1 MKEHAEAVRIA
12 LEKIEAVV
20 GRWLVSDGINAEQAM
35 TEILA
40 ITDDKEL
47 LAQKLALLN
56 YAAPNAK
63 LVLDLTGGSLQDLS
77 CTVPVDL
84 LILSHDREDVR
95 EAVPLNQIDCLGTF
109 RGDILLDTDDETG
122 VAARLQLD
130 ASHGTEQAA
139 VEYFAQLKR

>member
-12 LEKIEAVV
+12 LEKVQAIVT
-20 GRWLVSDGINAEQAM
+20 RWLVPDGITAEQAM

-40 ITDDKEL
+40 VTDNKEL
-47 LAQKLALLN
+47 MAQQMALLN

-63 LVLDLTGGSLQDLS
+63 LVLDLTGGCLQDLS
-77 CTVPVDL
+77 CTVPVDV
-84 LILSHDREDVR
+84 LILSHDRDDVR

-109 RGDILLDTDDETG
+109 RGDMLLGTDDESG

-130 ASHGTEQAA
+130 AGHGTENAA